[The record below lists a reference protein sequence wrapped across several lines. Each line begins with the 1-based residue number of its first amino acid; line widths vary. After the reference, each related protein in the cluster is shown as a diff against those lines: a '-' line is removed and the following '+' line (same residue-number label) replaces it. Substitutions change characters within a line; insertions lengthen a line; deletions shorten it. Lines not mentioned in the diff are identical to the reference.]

1 MNFLKD
7 VVLGLVGLIAL
18 NSMGYLA
25 MNTSMGYDIIV
36 YGCII
41 VVELL
46 VLMWFVKWI
55 RPRAE
60 EETTSRGKRAPSNAY
75 DEAFS
80 DYDYEDSY
88 DYCHGNTCDCGDCL
102 NDDQKVELE
111 EARQNLDDAIAYLDR
126 IMGQS
131 PRAEENAANVDSKT
145 TNETAREECEEDGP
159 SHNDP
164 IGETGDPGVVESD
177 ITVENESDTTSLDDL
192 IAEVKNF

>member
-7 VVLGLVGLIAL
+7 LVLGLVGLIAL

-36 YGCII
+36 YGCIV

-60 EETTSRGKRAPSNAY
+60 SVDDDY
-75 DEAFS
+75 DDYD

-88 DYCHGNTCDCGDCL
+88 DYCHGNTCDCDDCL
-102 NDDQKVELE
+102 SDDHKAELE

-126 IMGQS
+126 IMTSS
-131 PRAEENAANVDSKT
+131 PRADESATNVDGET
-145 TNETAREECEEDGP
+145 TNETARGECEEDGL
-159 SHNDP
+159 SHNDLTDKP
-164 IGETGDPGVVESD
+164 REPGVVESD
-177 ITVENESDTTSLDDL
+177 IAVENESDTTSLDDL
-192 IAEVKNF
+192 INEVKSF

>member
-60 EETTSRGKRAPSNAY
+60 SVDDEY
-75 DEAFS
+75 DDY

-126 IMGQS
+126 IMTQS
-131 PRAEENAANVDSKT
+131 PRAEENATNADSKT

-164 IGETGDPGVVESD
+164 TGETGDLGVVESD
-177 ITVENESDTTSLDDL
+177 IIIKNESDTTSLDDL
-192 IAEVKNF
+192 IAEVKSF

>member
-25 MNTSMGYDIIV
+25 MNTNMGYDIIV

-55 RPRAE
+55 RPSAE
-60 EETTSRGKRAPSNAY
+60 EETSSRGKRAGINAY
-75 DEAFS
+75 DEYD

-131 PRAEENAANVDSKT
+131 PRADENATNVDSKT

-164 IGETGDPGVVESD
+164 TGETGDLGIVESD
-177 ITVENESDTTSLDDL
+177 VIVENESDTTSLDDL

>member
-41 VVELL
+41 VVELI

-75 DEAFS
+75 DEYD

-88 DYCHGNTCDCGDCL
+88 DYCHGNTCDCGNCL

-131 PRAEENAANVDSKT
+131 PRAEENTINVDSKT

-164 IGETGDPGVVESD
+164 TGETGDPGVVESD

>member
-36 YGCII
+36 YGCIV

-131 PRAEENAANVDSKT
+131 PRAEENTINVDSKT

-164 IGETGDPGVVESD
+164 TGETGDPGVVESD

>member
-55 RPRAE
+55 RPSAE
-60 EETTSRGKRAPSNAY
+60 EETSSRGKRAGINAY
-75 DEAFS
+75 DEYD

-88 DYCHGNTCDCGDCL
+88 DYCHGNTCDCGD
-102 NDDQKVELE
+102 NYAKQIS
-111 EARQNLDDAIAYLDR
+111 R
-126 IMGQS
+126 S
-131 PRAEENAANVDSKT
+131 ENTGISSF
-145 TNETAREECEEDGP
+145 
-159 SHNDP
+159 SH
-164 IGETGDPGVVESD
+164 
-177 ITVENESDTTSLDDL
+177 
-192 IAEVKNF
+192 

>member
-36 YGCII
+36 YGCIV

-60 EETTSRGKRAPSNAY
+60 EETSSRGKRAGINAY

-131 PRAEENAANVDSKT
+131 PRAEENTTNVDSET
-145 TNETAREECEEDGP
+145 TNETVREECEEDGP
-159 SHNDP
+159 NHNDP
-164 IGETGDPGVVESD
+164 TGETGDLGVVESD

>member
-60 EETTSRGKRAPSNAY
+60 EETSSRGKRAGINAY
-75 DEAFS
+75 DEYD

-88 DYCHGNTCDCGDCL
+88 DYYHGNTCDCGDCL

-131 PRAEENAANVDSKT
+131 PRVEENAINVDSKT
-145 TNETAREECEEDGP
+145 TNETAREEYEEDGP

-164 IGETGDPGVVESD
+164 TGKPGDPGVESD
-177 ITVENESDTTSLDDL
+177 ITVENESDTTSLDD
-192 IAEVKNF
+192 IITEVKNF

>member
-60 EETTSRGKRAPSNAY
+60 SVD
-75 DEAFS
+75 DEHDDY

-131 PRAEENAANVDSKT
+131 SHAEENATNVDSET

-159 SHNDP
+159 SYNDP
-164 IGETGDPGVVESD
+164 TGEPGVVESD

>member
-36 YGCII
+36 YGCIV

-60 EETTSRGKRAPSNAY
+60 EETSSRGKRAPSNAY

-131 PRAEENAANVDSKT
+131 PRADENATNVDSET

-164 IGETGDPGVVESD
+164 TGKTGDPGVVESD

>member
-7 VVLGLVGLIAL
+7 AVLGLVGLIAL

-46 VLMWFVKWI
+46 VMMWFVKWM

-60 EETTSRGKRAPSNAY
+60 EETSSRGKRVGIAY
-75 DEAFS
+75 DDAFS

-131 PRAEENAANVDSKT
+131 PRAEENTINVDSKT

-164 IGETGDPGVVESD
+164 TGEVGNPGVVESD
-177 ITVENESDTTSLDDL
+177 ITVENESDTTSLDDI

>member
-60 EETTSRGKRAPSNAY
+60 EETSSRGKRAGIAY
-75 DEAFS
+75 DDEFS

-111 EARQNLDDAIAYLDR
+111 EARQNLDDAITYLDR

-159 SHNDP
+159 NHNDP
-164 IGETGDPGVVESD
+164 TGETGDPGVVESD

>member
-41 VVELL
+41 VVELI

-55 RPRAE
+55 RPRVE
-60 EETTSRGKRAPSNAY
+60 EETSSRGKRAGFIY
-75 DEAFS
+75 DDALS
-80 DYDYEDSY
+80 DYGYEDSY

-102 NDDQKVELE
+102 NGDQKVELE

-126 IMGQS
+126 IMAQS
-131 PRAEENAANVDSKT
+131 PRAEENASYNLRLRAKSAKKT
-145 TNETAREECEEDGP
+145 VQVTMTRRVRLVILVLL
-159 SHNDP
+159 SL
-164 IGETGDPGVVESD
+164 ILLLRMRV
-177 ITVENESDTTSLDDL
+177 ILLLLTT
-192 IAEVKNF
+192 

>member
-60 EETTSRGKRAPSNAY
+60 EETSSRGKRAGIVY
-75 DEAFS
+75 DDAFS

-111 EARQNLDDAIAYLDR
+111 EARQNLDDAIAYLDQ

-131 PRAEENAANVDSKT
+131 LRAEENATNVDSKT
-145 TNETAREECEEDGP
+145 TNEIAREECEKDGL

-164 IGETGDPGVVESD
+164 TGETGDLGIVESD
-177 ITVENESDTTSLDDL
+177 IIVENESDTTSLDDL

>member
-46 VLMWFVKWI
+46 VLMWFVKWM
-55 RPRAE
+55 RPRAD

-75 DEAFS
+75 DDAFS

-131 PRAEENAANVDSKT
+131 PRAEENTINVDSKT

-164 IGETGDPGVVESD
+164 TGETGDPGVVESD

>member
-7 VVLGLVGLIAL
+7 LVLGLVGLIAL

-25 MNTSMGYDIIV
+25 MNTNMGYDIIV
-36 YGCII
+36 YGCIV

-55 RPRAE
+55 RPREE
-60 EETTSRGKRAPSNAY
+60 EETPSRGKRAEINAY
-75 DEAFS
+75 DDAFD

-102 NDDQKVELE
+102 NDDQKAELE

-126 IMGQS
+126 IMASS
-131 PRAEENAANVDSKT
+131 PRADENATNVGS
-145 TNETAREECEEDGP
+145 ETMKRPAREECEEDGP

-164 IGETGDPGVVESD
+164 TGEVGEPGVIDSN

-192 IAEVKNF
+192 INEVKSF

>member
-60 EETTSRGKRAPSNAY
+60 EETSSRGKRAGINAY
-75 DEAFS
+75 DEYD

-88 DYCHGNTCDCGDCL
+88 DYCHGDACDCGDCL

-131 PRAEENAANVDSKT
+131 PRAEENTINVDSKT

-164 IGETGDPGVVESD
+164 TGETGDPGVVEYD

>member
-60 EETTSRGKRAPSNAY
+60 EETSSRGKRAEINPY
-75 DEAFS
+75 DEAFI

-88 DYCHGNTCDCGDCL
+88 DYCHGNTCDCGNCL

-126 IMGQS
+126 IMAQS
-131 PRAEENAANVDSKT
+131 SRADENATNVDSET

-159 SHNDP
+159 SHDDP
-164 IGETGDPGVVESD
+164 TDEPGDPGVVESD
-177 ITVENESDTTSLDDL
+177 IAVENESDTTSLDDL

>member
-7 VVLGLVGLIAL
+7 LVLGLVGLIAL

-36 YGCII
+36 YGCIV

-55 RPRAE
+55 RPRE
-60 EETTSRGKRAPSNAY
+60 ESVDDKYDDYDDYDYGKVF
-75 DEAFS
+75 D
-80 DYDYEDSY
+80 DYEDSY

-102 NDDQKVELE
+102 NDDQKAELE

-126 IMGQS
+126 IMASS
-131 PRAEENAANVDSKT
+131 PRADENATNVDD
-145 TNETAREECEEDGP
+145 ETMKRPAREECEEDGP

-164 IGETGDPGVVESD
+164 TGEPGESDVIDSD

-192 IAEVKNF
+192 INEVKSF

>member
-60 EETTSRGKRAPSNAY
+60 EETSSRGKRAGINAY
-75 DEAFS
+75 DEYD

-88 DYCHGNTCDCGDCL
+88 DYYHGNTCDCGDCL

-131 PRAEENAANVDSKT
+131 SRAEENTINVDSKT

-159 SHNDP
+159 SHNDLT
-164 IGETGDPGVVESD
+164 GETGDLGIVESD
-177 ITVENESDTTSLDDL
+177 VIVENESDTTSLDDL

>member
-60 EETTSRGKRAPSNAY
+60 EEITSRGKRAPSNGY
-75 DEAFS
+75 DDEFS

-131 PRAEENAANVDSKT
+131 PRAEENTTNVDSKT

-164 IGETGDPGVVESD
+164 TGETGDPGVVESD

>member
-46 VLMWFVKWI
+46 VLMWFVKWV

-60 EETTSRGKRAPSNAY
+60 EETTSRGKRAGINAY
-75 DEAFS
+75 DEYD

-102 NDDQKVELE
+102 NDDQKIELE

-131 PRAEENAANVDSKT
+131 PRAEENATNVDSKT

-159 SHNDP
+159 SHNEP
-164 IGETGDPGVVESD
+164 TGETGDPGVVESD

>member
-41 VVELL
+41 VVELI

-60 EETTSRGKRAPSNAY
+60 LADDEY
-75 DEAFS
+75 D

-102 NDDQKVELE
+102 NDDQKVGLE

-126 IMGQS
+126 IMAQS
-131 PRAEENAANVDSKT
+131 PRAEENATNVDSET
-145 TNETAREECEEDGP
+145 TNETAREERKEDGP

-164 IGETGDPGVVESD
+164 TGETGDLGVVESD
-177 ITVENESDTTSLDDL
+177 IAVENESDTTSLDDL
-192 IAEVKNF
+192 ITEVKNF

>member
-60 EETTSRGKRAPSNAY
+60 EETTSRGKRAGINAY
-75 DEAFS
+75 DEYD

-131 PRAEENAANVDSKT
+131 PRAEENTINVDSKT

-164 IGETGDPGVVESD
+164 TGETGDPGIVESD
-177 ITVENESDTTSLDDL
+177 ITVENESDATSLDNI

>member
-41 VVELL
+41 VVELI

-60 EETTSRGKRAPSNAY
+60 SADDEY
-75 DEAFS
+75 D

-102 NDDQKVELE
+102 NDDQKVGLE

-126 IMGQS
+126 IMAQS
-131 PRAEENAANVDSKT
+131 PRAEENATNVDSET
-145 TNETAREECEEDGP
+145 TNETACEERKEDGP

-164 IGETGDPGVVESD
+164 TGETGDLGVVESD
-177 ITVENESDTTSLDDL
+177 IAVENESDTTSLDDL
-192 IAEVKNF
+192 ITEVKNF

>member
-60 EETTSRGKRAPSNAY
+60 EETSSRGKRAGIAY
-75 DEAFS
+75 DDEFS
-80 DYDYEDSY
+80 DYEDSY

-126 IMGQS
+126 VMAQS
-131 PRAEENAANVDSKT
+131 SRAEENTINVDSKT

-164 IGETGDPGVVESD
+164 TGETGDPGVIESD

>member
-18 NSMGYLA
+18 NSMSYLA

-46 VLMWFVKWI
+46 VLMWFVKWM

-60 EETTSRGKRAPSNAY
+60 EETSSRGKRAGITAY
-75 DEAFS
+75 DEY
-80 DYDYEDSY
+80 DYYDYEDSY

-131 PRAEENAANVDSKT
+131 PRAEENTINVDSKT

-159 SHNDP
+159 SYNDP
-164 IGETGDPGVVESD
+164 TGETGDPGVVESD
-177 ITVENESDTTSLDDL
+177 IIVENESDTTSLDDL

>member
-60 EETTSRGKRAPSNAY
+60 EETSSRGKRAGINAY
-75 DEAFS
+75 DEYD

-131 PRAEENAANVDSKT
+131 PRADENATNVDSKT

-159 SHNDP
+159 SYNDP
-164 IGETGDPGVVESD
+164 TGETGDPGVVESD